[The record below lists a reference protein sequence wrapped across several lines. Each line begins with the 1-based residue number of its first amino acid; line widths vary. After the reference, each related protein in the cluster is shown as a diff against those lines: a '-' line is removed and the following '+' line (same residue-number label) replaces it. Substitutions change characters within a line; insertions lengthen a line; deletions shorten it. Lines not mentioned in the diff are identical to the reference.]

1 MSRSLVLLLLIL
13 CPGIGHAQ
21 NPEPDERTLQL
32 LANARKLVAVDADGC
47 LINSNPDEIIV
58 CAGFDPNRA
67 HRLPFPE
74 LAVDPTLRVSDPL
87 PKGNAQIV
95 QQTRCYVTYSE
106 RNCFKGLPL
115 VSISF
120 GGAGGGVDRSEG
132 NLWSTIQ
139 PQSPDEDYIKRALTK
154 PLDQTP

>member
-1 MSRSLVLLLLIL
+1 MSRSLVLLFLIL

-21 NPEPDERTLQL
+21 KLQPDERTLQL
-32 LANARKLVAVDADGC
+32 VANAKKLVAVDADGC

-106 RNCFKGLPL
+106 RNCFKGLSL
-115 VSISF
+115 VTISF
-120 GGAGGGVDRSEG
+120 GGAGGGVDGSSG

-139 PQSPDEDYIKRALTK
+139 PQVADEDFVKRAQIK
-154 PLDQTP
+154 SVDQAP

>member
-21 NPEPDERTLQL
+21 NLSPDERTQQL
-32 LANARKLVAVDADGC
+32 VDNARKLVAVDADGC

-74 LAVDPTLRVSDPL
+74 LAVDPALRVSDPL

-106 RNCFKGLPL
+106 RNCFKGLSL
-115 VSISF
+115 VTISF
-120 GGAGGGVDRSEG
+120 GGAGGGVGGPVGD
-132 NLWSTIQ
+132 LWSTIQ
-139 PQSPDEDYIKRALTK
+139 PEVPEEDYVKRAQIK
-154 PLDQTP
+154 PLDPAP

>member
-1 MSRSLVLLLLIL
+1 MSRSLVLLFLIL

-21 NPEPDERTLQL
+21 NLEPDERTLQL
-32 LANARKLVAVDADGC
+32 VANAKKLVAVDADGC

-58 CAGFDPNRA
+58 CAGFDPNRV

-106 RNCFKGLPL
+106 RNCFKGLSL

-120 GGAGGGVDRSEG
+120 GGPGGGVDGSAG

-139 PQSPDEDYIKRALTK
+139 PQVADEDFVKRAQIK
-154 PLDQTP
+154 PVDQAP